1 MLCFACVSVVLDPLE
16 LDGCHRVLG
25 TPLQEQH
32 VFFILTVFSPAGLTP
47 TVPPNKFQI
56 TSLKAVDPGLQPC
69 LPA

>member
-32 VFFILTVFSPAGLTP
+32 VLFILTVFSPAGLTP
-47 TVPPNKFQI
+47 TVPPNNSFK
-56 TSLKAVDPGLQPC
+56 
-69 LPA
+69 